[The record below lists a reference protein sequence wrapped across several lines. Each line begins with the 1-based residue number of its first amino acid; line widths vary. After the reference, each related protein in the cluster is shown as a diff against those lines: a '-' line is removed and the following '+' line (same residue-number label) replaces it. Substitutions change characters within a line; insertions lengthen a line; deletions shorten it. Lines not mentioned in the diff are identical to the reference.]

1 MPAGIVVFM
10 KPAQLSSID
19 YEIRV
24 EGCLTEE
31 WSGWFGG
38 LSIQQE
44 NGDTLIS
51 GPLPDQAALYGLL
64 KKVRDLGLTLVSV
77 NRKSRVNKEK
87 KS

>member
-1 MPAGIVVFM
+1 M
-10 KPAQLSSID
+10 KPVQRPTTL

-31 WSGWFGG
+31 WSGWFEG

-44 NGDTLIS
+44 NDGTLLA

-77 NRKSRVNKEK
+77 NRIEHSHKENKL
-87 KS
+87 